1 MSPSH
6 ISVRSVC
13 RGAGFS
19 RAVEADSFMPK
30 FLGFSVGSGGSLSRT
45 TSSRS
50 SMSSRRKA
58 KEKMKVTLVWQKIFG
73 LPDDVQVSCTS
84 ARVPALRAHS
94 ESIVFEIVKKVTLEE
109 ARRCSGRCLA

>member
-1 MSPSH
+1 MATYQAAG
-6 ISVRSVC
+6 
-13 RGAGFS
+13 GAG
-19 RAVEADSFMPK
+19 AEGMAEHGLEAYFRT
-30 FLGFSVGSGGSLSRT
+30 GTVSLNKVFAYRCPS

-73 LPDDVQVSCTS
+73 LSDDVKVSCTS

-94 ESIVFEIVKKVTLEE
+94 ESIVIEIVKKVTLEE

>member
-1 MSPSH
+1 M
-6 ISVRSVC
+6 
-13 RGAGFS
+13 
-19 RAVEADSFMPK
+19 
-30 FLGFSVGSGGSLSRT
+30 
-45 TSSRS
+45 
-50 SMSSRRKA
+50 
-58 KEKMKVTLVWQKIFG
+58 TLVWQKIFG